1 MEQSEQTTP
10 PRGGSGLLLL
20 TGMERP
26 LMCKVAFVLLL
37 SFISLALHIVYSLV
51 D

>member
-10 PRGGSGLLLL
+10 PRGLLLL